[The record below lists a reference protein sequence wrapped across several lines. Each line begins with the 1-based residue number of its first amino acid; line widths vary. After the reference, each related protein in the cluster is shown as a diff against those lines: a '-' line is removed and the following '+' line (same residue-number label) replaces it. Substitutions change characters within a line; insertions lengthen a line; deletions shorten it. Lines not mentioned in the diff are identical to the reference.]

1 MGATISN
8 ANIICK
14 YIFRGVFSHPMKK
27 LAMIRKKRGLT
38 QIQLATRMGTT
49 APAVCKW
56 EKGVNQPHRS
66 TIARLMVALR
76 CKESELV

>member
-1 MGATISN
+1 
-8 ANIICK
+8 
-14 YIFRGVFSHPMKK
+14 MKK
-27 LAMIRKKRGLT
+27 LTALRKKRGLT
-38 QIQLATRMGTT
+38 QTELAAKLGTT